1 MLWNC
6 KNMNAINFVV
16 TFWLVFLIVWGISS
30 INAKRDIR
38 SKTLPRGAM
47 VRILFGL
54 IIVVLVQI
62 PDIRDFIEFHPL
74 VSANPV
80 VEITGVI
87 LCGLGIAFAIWAR
100 INLGKNWGMPMSLKE
115 KPELVTAG
123 PYKFVRHPIYTGV
136 ILAMIGSALVG
147 GIIWIVVCLFFC
159 VYFVSSAFVEEKIM
173 EGEFKDEYLQYKK
186 KTKMLIPF
194 IF

>member
-1 MLWNC
+1 
-6 KNMNAINFVV
+6 MNAINFVV